1 MNPGFKFGGTPG
13 FQGMAGLITK
23 NNPTYQLLD
32 TVVITAKASEF
43 RFHAYIAALAPT
55 DGCLSSDSG
64 CPMHVSEFLSRY
76 RLFPY

>member
-13 FQGMAGLITK
+13 LQGVAGLITK

-43 RFHAYIAALAPT
+43 RLHTYIAALALP
-55 DGCLSSDSG
+55 
-64 CPMHVSEFLSRY
+64 
-76 RLFPY
+76 